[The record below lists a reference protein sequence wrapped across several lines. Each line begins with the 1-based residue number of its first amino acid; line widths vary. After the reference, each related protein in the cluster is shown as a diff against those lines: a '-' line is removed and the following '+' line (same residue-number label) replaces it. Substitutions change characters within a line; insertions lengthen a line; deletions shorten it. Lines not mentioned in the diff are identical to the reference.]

1 MDDETSLLHQ
11 ILSDMMKR
19 KTRGDQTSVVALKE
33 HEQKQKI
40 KSKQQRGQNHAK
52 KDRILLQFPSHE
64 VMFQLLPLLS
74 KQSLQ

>member
-19 KTRGDQTSVVALKE
+19 KTRGVQTSVVALKE

-52 KDRILLQFPSHE
+52 K
-64 VMFQLLPLLS
+64 
-74 KQSLQ
+74 